1 MVELNNLNDVSI
13 YIVPLIDPNISLTDI
28 SVESGFVNAYTEDID
43 RPYLEDKVFMLYDT
57 SVNTVESMNR
67 YLKFSKLDTL
77 HHTKYIKIDKKHY
90 ILYCFN
96 IIEYKKDIR
105 SLKEIGKVIKPEAAL
120 EISRFWVSMTVPNLI
135 HRLFLSSYAYGEGIK
150 AITKPRDFLSYE
162 SGVL

>member
-13 YIVPLIDPNISLTDI
+13 YIVPLIDPNISLVDI

-77 HHTKYIKIDKKHY
+77 HHIKYIKIDKKTLHT
-90 ILYCFN
+90 L
-96 IIEYKKDIR
+96 
-105 SLKEIGKVIKPEAAL
+105 
-120 EISRFWVSMTVPNLI
+120 
-135 HRLFLSSYAYGEGIK
+135 LF
-150 AITKPRDFLSYE
+150 
-162 SGVL
+162 